1 MSSTV
6 TQPAP
11 RWRWLPAPGS
21 WQYHALLGAAGMLV
35 LGPLGGVAAAYMNF
49 SLGFF
54 VGGQVLAGILGS
66 AVTAGYGAAGRHGA
80 NYIQT
85 AAASVAGMG
94 GMAVVIQAMGWMG
107 MAAPSLWQ
115 LIGYMLCIGM
125 YGVGVGMLY
134 TPLLVDRMQLTF
146 PSGLAVANILRALTD
161 PVLLRRSVARLA
173 GGMGLGVVA
182 GVGATRIAFL
192 GAIDLSA
199 STFGAGMIVG
209 ARIGLAAL
217 VGGLAGWA
225 LTPYF
230 VSIGW
235 LAPGDPYRKI
245 TFLFA
250 LGMIMGAAAVDV
262 SLLLVRA
269 WRQTRSGLPSAVGD
283 RDRDAARVADPFAT
297 LDADGNKVRDKVRG
311 NRRPASPPMR
321 WIALWVVFWGAAV
334 VATGSMW
341 FGQPVGYQ
349 LMAVVLVL
357 VFALVNG
364 ISVGMVDQ
372 NPISSAFVLTVILM
386 AAVGLRQPHVGLIAA
401 TVLLISTAE
410 ACDMQ
415 QDRSTGWRLGTDRM
429 VQFGYQVVGIIVGA
443 VLAVLLA
450 RLFMQAYPVL
460 WLDQTTLPA
469 DQQPARWTSA
479 MTYKIVGALRSMTED
494 KPYQR
499 LAVWIGLGIGLA
511 TEILRKLILGSARY
525 RRFAT
530 TGRAGR
536 ICDFLLDAIV
546 LPSPY
551 ASSFGGFVNLPA
563 AAWMAAGGV
572 LASVAESRAAP
583 TPKDAGLPEDM
594 STTSLVGGGLIAG
607 DALAALG
614 LGLIGLVA
622 VVS

>member
-1 MSSTV
+1 M
-6 TQPAP
+6 QLP
-11 RWRWLPAPGS
+11 RPDT
-21 WQYHALLGAAGMLV
+21 WQYHLLLGAAGMLV
-35 LGPLGGVAAAYMNF
+35 LGPLGGIAAAYMNF

-66 AVTAGYGAAGRHGA
+66 AVTAGYGASGRHGA

-107 MAAPSLWQ
+107 MAEPPLWQ

-161 PVLLRRSVARLA
+161 PVLLRRSIARLA
-173 GGMGLGVVA
+173 SGMGLGVVA
-182 GVGATRIAFL
+182 SVGASRIAWL

-209 ARIGLAAL
+209 ARIGVAAL
-217 VGGLAGWA
+217 VGGLVGWA

-250 LGMIMGAAAVDV
+250 LGMIMGAALVDV
-262 SLLLVRA
+262 LLLLVRA
-269 WRQTRSGLPSAVGD
+269 WQRSRQARPE
-283 RDRDAARVADPFAT
+283 AALTPQ
-297 LDADGNKVRDKVRG
+297 
-311 NRRPASPPMR
+311 R
-321 WIALWVVFWGAAV
+321 WIIAWVVAWGLAV
-334 VATGSMW
+334 VVAGVAW

-349 LMAVVLVL
+349 LMAVLLVL

-386 AAVGLRQPHVGLIAA
+386 AAVGLREPHIGLIAA
-401 TVLLISTAE
+401 TVLLVSTAE

-415 QDRSTGWRLGTDRM
+415 QDRSTGWRLGTNRM
-429 VQFGYQVVGIIVGA
+429 VQFGYQVAGIVAGA

-450 RLFMQAYPVL
+450 RLFMEAYPVL
-460 WLDQTTLPA
+460 RLDQTVLSA

-479 MTYKIVGALRSMTED
+479 MTYKIVGALRSVTED
-494 KPYQR
+494 RPYQR
-499 LAVWIGLGIGLA
+499 LAVWIGVGIGLA
-511 TEILRKLILGSARY
+511 TEILRKVIRASDRY
-525 RRFAT
+525 RAFVERSRRGKVA
-530 TGRAGR
+530 
-536 ICDFLLDAIV
+536 DFVLDAVV

-572 LASVAESRAAP
+572 VASLAESRTRPAS
-583 TPKDAGLPEDM
+583 KDATLPEDM
-594 STTSLVGGGLIAG
+594 STASLIGGGLIAG

-614 LGLIGLVA
+614 FGIAGLLA
-622 VVS
+622 VMH

>member
-1 MSSTV
+1 M
-6 TQPAP
+6 PAP
-11 RWRWLPAPGS
+11 DS
-21 WQYHALLGAAGMLV
+21 WQYHLLLGAAGMLI
-35 LGPLGGVAAAYMNF
+35 LGPLGGIAAAYMNF

-66 AVTAGYGAAGRHGA
+66 AVTAGYGASGRHGA

-85 AAASVAGMG
+85 AAASVAGMS

-107 MAAPSLWQ
+107 MAPPPMWQ

-173 GGMGLGVVA
+173 GGTGLGVLA
-182 GVGATRIAFL
+182 SIGATRVAWL

-209 ARIGLAAL
+209 ARIGIAAL
-217 VGGLAGWA
+217 VGGLASWA

-245 TFLFA
+245 TFLIA

-262 SLLLVRA
+262 SLLLMRA
-269 WRQTRSGLPSAVGD
+269 AQRTRAVGSGG
-283 RDRDAARVADPFAT
+283 RAPQ
-297 LDADGNKVRDKVRG
+297 
-311 NRRPASPPMR
+311 R
-321 WIALWVVFWGAAV
+321 WIVAWVAVWGAAV
-334 VATGSMW
+334 VAAGVAW

-349 LMAVVLVL
+349 LMAVALVL
-357 VFALVNG
+357 IFALVNG

-401 TVLLISTAE
+401 TVLLVSTAE

-415 QDRSTGWRLGTDRM
+415 QDRSTGWRLGTNRM
-429 VQFGYQVVGIIVGA
+429 IQFGYQVAGIVVGA
-443 VLAVLLA
+443 ILAVLLA
-450 RLFMQAYPVL
+450 RLFMDAYPVL
-460 WLDQTTLPA
+460 RLDQTTLPA
-469 DQQPARWTSA
+469 DAQPARWTSA

-494 KPYQR
+494 KPYLR
-499 LAVWIGLGIGLA
+499 LAVWIGLGIGLV
-511 TEILRKLILGSARY
+511 TEVLRKLIRASTRY
-525 RRFAT
+525 RRFT
-530 TGRAGR
+530 EQSRVGKG
-536 ICDFLLDAIV
+536 CDFLLDAV
-546 LPSPY
+546 LLPSPY

-572 LASVAESRAAP
+572 VANLVDSRAQSSS
-583 TPKDAGLPEDM
+583 KDAALPDDM

-614 LGLIGLVA
+614 FGIAGLLA
-622 VVS
+622 VVH

>member
-1 MSSTV
+1 MPT
-6 TQPAP
+6 TLTRELPT
-11 RWRWLPAPGS
+11 WLPAPDS
-21 WQYHALLGAAGMLV
+21 WQYHLLLGAAGMLI
-35 LGPLGGVAAAYMNF
+35 LGPLGGIAAAYMNF

-66 AVTAGYGAAGRHGA
+66 AVTAGYGASGRHGA

-85 AAASVAGMG
+85 AAASVAGMS

-107 MAAPSLWQ
+107 MAPPPMWQ

-173 GGMGLGVVA
+173 GGTGLGVLA
-182 GVGATRIAFL
+182 SIGATRVAWL

-209 ARIGLAAL
+209 ARIGIAAL
-217 VGGLAGWA
+217 VGGLASWA

-245 TFLFA
+245 TFLIA

-262 SLLLVRA
+262 SLLLMRA
-269 WRQTRSGLPSAVGD
+269 AQRTRAVGSGG
-283 RDRDAARVADPFAT
+283 RAPQ
-297 LDADGNKVRDKVRG
+297 
-311 NRRPASPPMR
+311 R
-321 WIALWVVFWGAAV
+321 WIVAWVAVWGAAV
-334 VATGSMW
+334 VAAGVAW

-349 LMAVVLVL
+349 LMAVALVL
-357 VFALVNG
+357 IFALVNG

-401 TVLLISTAE
+401 TVLLVSTAE

-415 QDRSTGWRLGTDRM
+415 QDRSTGWRLGTNRM
-429 VQFGYQVVGIIVGA
+429 IQFGYQVAGIVVGA
-443 VLAVLLA
+443 ILAVLLA
-450 RLFMQAYPVL
+450 RLFMDAYPVL
-460 WLDQTTLPA
+460 RLDQTTLPA
-469 DQQPARWTSA
+469 DAQPARWTSA

-494 KPYQR
+494 KPYLR
-499 LAVWIGLGIGLA
+499 LAVWIGLGIGLV
-511 TEILRKLILGSARY
+511 TEVLRKLIRASTRY
-525 RRFAT
+525 RRFT
-530 TGRAGR
+530 EQSRVGKG
-536 ICDFLLDAIV
+536 CDFLLDAV
-546 LPSPY
+546 LLPSPY

-572 LASVAESRAAP
+572 VANLVDSRAQSSS
-583 TPKDAGLPEDM
+583 KDAALPDDM

-614 LGLIGLVA
+614 FGIAGLLA
-622 VVS
+622 VVH

>member
-1 MSSTV
+1 M
-6 TQPAP
+6 
-11 RWRWLPAPGS
+11 RLPTPHT
-21 WQYHALLGAAGMLV
+21 WPYHLLLGAAGMLV

-94 GMAVVIQAMGWMG
+94 GMVVVIQAMGWMG
-107 MAAPSLWQ
+107 MAQPPLWQ

-161 PVLLRRSVARLA
+161 PVLLRRSLARLA
-173 GGMGLGVVA
+173 GGMGAGVLA
-182 GVGATRIAFL
+182 GVGATRVAWL

-199 STFGAGMIVG
+199 STFGVGMIVG
-209 ARIGLAAL
+209 ARIGIAAL

-245 TFLFA
+245 TFLLA

-262 SLLLVRA
+262 LLLLARA
-269 WRQTRSGLPSAVGD
+269 WQRARRATGGSAG
-283 RDRDAARVADPFAT
+283 R
-297 LDADGNKVRDKVRG
+297 
-311 NRRPASPPMR
+311 ASAPQR
-321 WIALWVVFWGAAV
+321 WIVAWVVVWGLAV
-334 VATGSMW
+334 VASGAAW
-341 FGQPVGYQ
+341 FDQPVGYQ
-349 LMAVVLVL
+349 LMAVGLVL

-401 TVLLISTAE
+401 TVLLVSTAE

-415 QDRSTGWRLGTDRM
+415 QDRSTGWRLGTNRT
-429 VQFGYQVVGIIVGA
+429 VQFAYQVAGIVVGA

-450 RLFMQAYPVL
+450 RLFMDAYPVL
-460 WLDQTTLPA
+460 RLDQTVLPA

-494 KPYQR
+494 RPYQR
-499 LAVWIGLGIGLA
+499 LAVWIGVGIGLV
-511 TEILRKLILGSARY
+511 TEVLRKALRAWPRY
-525 RRFAT
+525 MRFAQA
-530 TGRAGR
+530 GRAGR
-536 ICDFLLDAIV
+536 TCDFVLDAVV

-563 AAWMAAGGV
+563 TVWMAAGGV
-572 LASVAESRAAP
+572 AASLWDSRARRASR
-583 TPKDAGLPEDM
+583 DAALPEDM

-614 LGLIGLVA
+614 FGVAGLLA
-622 VVS
+622 VVG

>member
-1 MSSTV
+1 MSTLL
-6 TQPAP
+6 TTP
-11 RWRWLPAPGS
+11 RWRWLPAPDT

-35 LGPLGGVAAAYMNF
+35 LGPLGCVAAAYMNF

-54 VGGQVLAGILGS
+54 IGGQVLAGILGS

-94 GMAVVIQAMGWMG
+94 GMVVVIQAMGWMG
-107 MAAPSLWQ
+107 MDAPPLWH

-161 PVLLRRSVARLA
+161 PVLLRRSVARL
-173 GGMGLGVVA
+173 GGGIALGAVA
-182 GVGATRIAFL
+182 GVGVTRVAWL

-209 ARIGLAAL
+209 ARIGIAAL

-245 TFLFA
+245 TFLIA
-250 LGMIMGAAAVDV
+250 LGMIMGAALIDV
-262 SLLLVRA
+262 SMLLVRA
-269 WRQTRSGLPSAVGD
+269 WRERQPANP
-283 RDRDAARVADPFAT
+283 APA
-297 LDADGNKVRDKVRG
+297 
-311 NRRPASPPMR
+311 PASQQRGLPMR
-321 WIALWVVFWGAAV
+321 WIWLWVVVWGAAV
-334 VATGSMW
+334 VAAGAVW

-349 LMAVVLVL
+349 LMAVALVL

-364 ISVGMVDQ
+364 ISVGMVDS

-386 AAVGLRQPHVGLIAA
+386 AAVGLREPHIGLIAA
-401 TVLLISTAE
+401 TVLLVSTAE

-415 QDRSTGWRLGTDRM
+415 QDRSTGWRLGTNRM
-429 VQFGYQVVGIIVGA
+429 TQFGYQVAGIVVGA

-460 WLDQTTLPA
+460 RLDQTLLPA

-494 KPYQR
+494 RPYQR
-499 LAVWIGLGIGLA
+499 LAVWIGVGIGLV
-511 TEILRKLILGSARY
+511 TEVARKTIRASARY
-525 RRFAT
+525 RRFAQSGG
-530 TGRAGR
+530 TGKTV
-536 ICDFLLDAIV
+536 DFLLDAAV

-563 AAWMAAGGV
+563 AAWMAAGGM
-572 LASVAESRAAP
+572 LASVVNSVANSVAKNRSAPAGDAA
-583 TPKDAGLPEDM
+583 LPEDM

-607 DALAALG
+607 DALAALA
-614 LGLIGLVA
+614 LGVAGLVA
-622 VVS
+622 VVG

>member
-1 MSSTV
+1 MPT
-6 TQPAP
+6 TLTRELPT
-11 RWRWLPAPGS
+11 WLPAPDS
-21 WQYHALLGAAGMLV
+21 WQYHLLLGAAGMLI
-35 LGPLGGVAAAYMNF
+35 LGPLGGIAAAYMNF

-66 AVTAGYGAAGRHGA
+66 AVTAGYGASGRHGA

-85 AAASVAGMG
+85 AAASVAGMS

-107 MAAPSLWQ
+107 MAPPPMWQ

-173 GGMGLGVVA
+173 GGTGLGVLASIGAARVA
-182 GVGATRIAFL
+182 WL

-209 ARIGLAAL
+209 ARIGIAAL
-217 VGGLAGWA
+217 VGGLASWA

-245 TFLFA
+245 TFLIA

-262 SLLLVRA
+262 SLLLMRA
-269 WRQTRSGLPSAVGD
+269 AQRTRAVASGGRAPQ
-283 RDRDAARVADPFAT
+283 
-297 LDADGNKVRDKVRG
+297 
-311 NRRPASPPMR
+311 R
-321 WIALWVVFWGAAV
+321 WIVAWVAVWGAAV
-334 VATGSMW
+334 VAAGVAW

-349 LMAVVLVL
+349 LMAVALVL
-357 VFALVNG
+357 IFALVNG

-401 TVLLISTAE
+401 TVLLVSTAE

-415 QDRSTGWRLGTDRM
+415 QDRSTGWRLGTNRM
-429 VQFGYQVVGIIVGA
+429 IQFGYQVAGIVVGA
-443 VLAVLLA
+443 ILAVLLA
-450 RLFMQAYPVL
+450 RLFMDAYPVL
-460 WLDQTTLPA
+460 RLDQTTLPA
-469 DQQPARWTSA
+469 DAQPARWTSA

-494 KPYQR
+494 KPYLR
-499 LAVWIGLGIGLA
+499 LAVWIGLGIGLV
-511 TEILRKLILGSARY
+511 TEVLRKLIRASTRY
-525 RRFAT
+525 RRFAEQSRV
-530 TGRAGR
+530 GKG
-536 ICDFLLDAIV
+536 CDFLLDAV
-546 LPSPY
+546 LLPSPY

-572 LASVAESRAAP
+572 VASLVDSLVDSRAQSSS
-583 TPKDAGLPEDM
+583 TDAVLPDDM

-614 LGLIGLVA
+614 FGIAGLLA
-622 VVS
+622 VVH

>member
-1 MSSTV
+1 MSTLL
-6 TQPAP
+6 TTP
-11 RWRWLPAPGS
+11 RWRWLPAPDT

-35 LGPLGGVAAAYMNF
+35 LGPLGCVAAAYMNF

-54 VGGQVLAGILGS
+54 IGGQVLAGILGS

-94 GMAVVIQAMGWMG
+94 GMVVVIQAMGWMG
-107 MAAPSLWQ
+107 MDAPPLWH

-161 PVLLRRSVARLA
+161 PVLLRRSVARL
-173 GGMGLGVVA
+173 GGGIALGAVA
-182 GVGATRIAFL
+182 GVGVTRVAWL

-209 ARIGLAAL
+209 ARIGIAAL

-245 TFLFA
+245 TFLIA
-250 LGMIMGAAAVDV
+250 LGMIMGAALVDV
-262 SLLLVRA
+262 SLLLARA
-269 WRQTRSGLPSAVGD
+269 WRERLPATQVPAPAVP
-283 RDRDAARVADPFAT
+283 V
-297 LDADGNKVRDKVRG
+297 
-311 NRRPASPPMR
+311 PASPIPASPIPASLIPASQRGLPMR
-321 WIALWVVFWGAAV
+321 WIWLWVVVWGAAV
-334 VATGSMW
+334 VATGAAW

-349 LMAVVLVL
+349 LLAVALVL

-364 ISVGMVDQ
+364 ISVGMVDA

-386 AAVGLRQPHVGLIAA
+386 AAVGLREPHIGLIAA
-401 TVLLISTAE
+401 TVLLVSTAE

-415 QDRSTGWRLGTDRM
+415 QDRSTGWRLGTNRM
-429 VQFGYQVVGIIVGA
+429 TQFGYQVAGIVVGA

-460 WLDQTTLPA
+460 RLDQTLLPA

-494 KPYQR
+494 RSYQR
-499 LAVWIGLGIGLA
+499 LAVWIGVGIGLV
-511 TEILRKLILGSARY
+511 TEVARKAIRASARY
-525 RRFAT
+525 RRFAQS
-530 TGRAGR
+530 GGAGKTV
-536 ICDFLLDAIV
+536 DFLLDAAV

-572 LASVAESRAAP
+572 LASVVESVAKNRGAPARDAA
-583 TPKDAGLPEDM
+583 LPEDM

-607 DALAALG
+607 DALAALA
-614 LGLIGLVA
+614 LGVAGLVA
-622 VVS
+622 VVG

>member
-1 MSSTV
+1 M
-6 TQPAP
+6 
-11 RWRWLPAPGS
+11 RLPTPDT

-85 AAASVAGMG
+85 AAASVSGMG
-94 GMAVVIQAMGWMG
+94 AMAVVIQAMSWMG
-107 MAAPSLWQ
+107 MPQPPWWQ
-115 LIGYMLCIGM
+115 MIGYMLCIGM

-161 PVLLRRSVARLA
+161 PVLLRRSIARLA
-173 GGMGLGVVA
+173 GGMGLGVLA
-182 GVGATRIAFL
+182 SVGATRIAWL

-209 ARIGLAAL
+209 ARIGIAAL

-235 LAPGDPYRKI
+235 LSPGDPYRKI

-250 LGMIMGAAAVDV
+250 LGMIMGAALVDV
-262 SLLLVRA
+262 LLLLGRA
-269 WRQTRSGLPSAVGD
+269 WQRS
-283 RDRDAARVADPFAT
+283 REAAGSRT
-297 LDADGNKVRDKVRG
+297 
-311 NRRPASPPMR
+311 ASVPQR
-321 WIALWVVFWGAAV
+321 WIVAWVVVWGLAV
-334 VATGSMW
+334 VASGAAW

-349 LMAVVLVL
+349 LMAVLLVL

-386 AAVGLRQPHVGLIAA
+386 AAVGLRAPHVGLIAA
-401 TVLLISTAE
+401 TVLLVSTAE

-415 QDRSTGWRLGTDRM
+415 QDRSTGWRLGTNRM
-429 VQFGYQVVGIIVGA
+429 VQFGYQVAGIVAGA

-450 RLFMQAYPVL
+450 RLFMDAYPVL
-460 WLDQTTLPA
+460 RLDQTLLPA

-494 KPYQR
+494 RPYQR
-499 LAVWIGLGIGLA
+499 LAVWIGVAIGVV
-511 TEILRKLILGSARY
+511 TEILRKALRAWARY
-525 RRFAT
+525 RRFAEQ
-530 TGRAGR
+530 GRAGKV
-536 ICDFLLDAIV
+536 CDFLLDAVV

-572 LASVAESRAAP
+572 LASLVDSRRPPAAQAAN
-583 TPKDAGLPEDM
+583 DAGALPEDM

-614 LGLIGLVA
+614 FGIAGLMAVA
-622 VVS
+622 G

>member
-1 MSSTV
+1 M
-6 TQPAP
+6 PLP
-11 RWRWLPAPGS
+11 RPNT
-21 WQYHALLGAAGMLV
+21 WQYHLLLGAAGMLV
-35 LGPLGGVAAAYMNF
+35 LGPLGGIAAAYMNF

-66 AVTAGYGAAGRHGA
+66 AVTAGYGASGRHGA

-107 MAAPSLWQ
+107 MAEPPLWQ

-161 PVLLRRSVARLA
+161 PVLLRRSIARLA
-173 GGMGLGVVA
+173 SGMGLGVVA
-182 GVGATRIAFL
+182 SVGASRIAWL

-209 ARIGLAAL
+209 ARIGVAAL
-217 VGGLAGWA
+217 VGGLVGWA

-250 LGMIMGAAAVDV
+250 LGMIMGAALVDV
-262 SLLLVRA
+262 LLLLVRA
-269 WRQTRSGLPSAVGD
+269 WQRSRQARPE
-283 RDRDAARVADPFAT
+283 AALTPQ
-297 LDADGNKVRDKVRG
+297 
-311 NRRPASPPMR
+311 R
-321 WIALWVVFWGAAV
+321 WIIAWVVAWGLAV
-334 VATGSMW
+334 VVAGVAW

-349 LMAVVLVL
+349 LMAVLLVL

-386 AAVGLRQPHVGLIAA
+386 AAVGLREPHIGLIAA
-401 TVLLISTAE
+401 TVLLVSTAE
-410 ACDMQ
+410 ASDMQ
-415 QDRSTGWRLGTDRM
+415 QDRSTGWRLGTNRM
-429 VQFGYQVVGIIVGA
+429 VQFGYQVAGIVAGA

-450 RLFMQAYPVL
+450 RLFMEAYPVL
-460 WLDQTTLPA
+460 RLDQTVLSA

-479 MTYKIVGALRSMTED
+479 MTYKIVGALRSVTED
-494 KPYQR
+494 RPYQR
-499 LAVWIGLGIGLA
+499 LAVWIGVGIGLA
-511 TEILRKLILGSARY
+511 TEILRKVIRASDRY
-525 RRFAT
+525 RAFVERSRRGKVA
-530 TGRAGR
+530 
-536 ICDFLLDAIV
+536 DFVLDAVV

-572 LASVAESRAAP
+572 VASLAESRTRPAS
-583 TPKDAGLPEDM
+583 KDATLPEDM
-594 STTSLVGGGLIAG
+594 STTSLIGGGLIAG

-614 LGLIGLVA
+614 FGIAGLLA
-622 VVS
+622 VMH

>member
-1 MSSTV
+1 MPPTLTRESPT
-6 TQPAP
+6 
-11 RWRWLPAPGS
+11 WLPAPES
-21 WQYHALLGAAGMLV
+21 WQYHLLLGAAGMLI
-35 LGPLGGVAAAYMNF
+35 LGPLGGIAAAYMNF

-85 AAASVAGMG
+85 AAASVAGMS

-107 MAAPSLWQ
+107 MTPPPLWQ

-173 GGMGLGVVA
+173 GGMGLGVLA
-182 GVGATRIAFL
+182 GVGATRVAWL

-209 ARIGLAAL
+209 ARIGIAAL
-217 VGGLAGWA
+217 AGGLAGWA

-245 TFLFA
+245 TFLIA

-269 WRQTRSGLPSAVGD
+269 VRHTR
-283 RDRDAARVADPFAT
+283 AA
-297 LDADGNKVRDKVRG
+297 
-311 NRRPASPPMR
+311 ASRANAPQR
-321 WIALWVVFWGAAV
+321 WIVAWVVFWGVAV
-334 VATGSMW
+334 VAAGVAW

-357 VFALVNG
+357 IFALVNG

-386 AAVGLRQPHVGLIAA
+386 AAAGLHEPHVGLMAA
-401 TVLLISTAE
+401 TVLLVSTAE

-415 QDRSTGWRLGTDRM
+415 QDRSTGWRMGTDRM
-429 VQFGYQVVGIIVGA
+429 IQFGYQVAGIVVGA
-443 VLAVLLA
+443 ILAVLLA
-450 RLFMQAYPVL
+450 RLFMDAYPVL
-460 WLDQTTLPA
+460 RLDQTVLPA

-494 KPYQR
+494 RPYQR
-499 LAVWIGLGIGLA
+499 LAVWIGLGIGLV
-511 TEILRKLILGSARY
+511 TEVLRKLMRASARY
-525 RRFAT
+525 RQFAAR
-530 TGRAGR
+530 GRVGKAG
-536 ICDFLLDAIV
+536 DFLIDAV
-546 LPSPY
+546 LLPSPY

-572 LASVAESRAAP
+572 LASLVDSRKP
-583 TPKDAGLPEDM
+583 SSSKDAGLPADM

-614 LGLIGLVA
+614 LGIAGLLAMVQ
-622 VVS
+622 

>member
-1 MSSTV
+1 M
-6 TQPAP
+6 PLP
-11 RWRWLPAPGS
+11 RPNT
-21 WQYHALLGAAGMLV
+21 WQYHLLLGAAGMLV
-35 LGPLGGVAAAYMNF
+35 LGPLGGIAAAYMNF

-66 AVTAGYGAAGRHGA
+66 AVTAGYGASGRHGA

-107 MAAPSLWQ
+107 MAEPPLWQ

-161 PVLLRRSVARLA
+161 PVLLRRSIARLA

-182 GVGATRIAFL
+182 SVGASRIAWL

-209 ARIGLAAL
+209 ARIGVAAL
-217 VGGLAGWA
+217 VGGLVGWA

-250 LGMIMGAAAVDV
+250 LGMIMGAALVDV
-262 SLLLVRA
+262 LLLLVRA
-269 WRQTRSGLPSAVGD
+269 WQRSRQARPE
-283 RDRDAARVADPFAT
+283 AALTPQ
-297 LDADGNKVRDKVRG
+297 
-311 NRRPASPPMR
+311 R
-321 WIALWVVFWGAAV
+321 WIIAWVVAWGLAV
-334 VATGSMW
+334 VVAGVAW

-349 LMAVVLVL
+349 LMAVLLVL

-386 AAVGLRQPHVGLIAA
+386 AAVGLREPHIGLIAA
-401 TVLLISTAE
+401 TVLLVSTAE

-415 QDRSTGWRLGTDRM
+415 QDRSTGWRLGTNRM
-429 VQFGYQVVGIIVGA
+429 VQFGYQVAGIVAGA

-450 RLFMQAYPVL
+450 RLFMEAYPVL
-460 WLDQTTLPA
+460 RLDQTVLSA

-479 MTYKIVGALRSMTED
+479 MTYKIVGALRSVTED
-494 KPYQR
+494 RPYQR
-499 LAVWIGLGIGLA
+499 LAVWIGVGIGLA
-511 TEILRKLILGSARY
+511 TEILRKVIRASDRY
-525 RRFAT
+525 RAFVERSRRGKVA
-530 TGRAGR
+530 
-536 ICDFLLDAIV
+536 DFVLDAVV

-572 LASVAESRAAP
+572 VASLAESRTRPASN
-583 TPKDAGLPEDM
+583 DATLPEDM
-594 STTSLVGGGLIAG
+594 SSASLIGGGLIAG

-614 LGLIGLVA
+614 FGIAGLLA
-622 VVS
+622 VMH

>member
-1 MSSTV
+1 M
-6 TQPAP
+6 
-11 RWRWLPAPGS
+11 RLPTPNT
-21 WQYHALLGAAGMLV
+21 WQYHLLLGAAGMLV

-85 AAASVAGMG
+85 AAASVSGMG
-94 GMAVVIQAMGWMG
+94 AMAVVIQAMQWMG
-107 MAAPSLWQ
+107 MAQPPWWQ

-161 PVLLRRSVARLA
+161 RVLLRRSIARLA
-173 GGMGLGVVA
+173 GGMGLGVLA
-182 GVGATRIAFL
+182 SVGATRIAWL

-209 ARIGLAAL
+209 ARIGIAAL
-217 VGGLAGWA
+217 VGGLVGWA

-262 SLLLVRA
+262 LLLLTRA
-269 WRQTRSGLPSAVGD
+269 WQRSRQRVPDDV
-283 RDRDAARVADPFAT
+283 AARPQ
-297 LDADGNKVRDKVRG
+297 
-311 NRRPASPPMR
+311 R
-321 WIALWVVFWGAAV
+321 WIVAWVVFWGAAV
-334 VATGSMW
+334 VGTGALW

-349 LMAVVLVL
+349 LMAVLLVL
-357 VFALVNG
+357 IFALVNG

-386 AAVGLRQPHVGLIAA
+386 AALGLREPHIGLIAA
-401 TVLLISTAE
+401 TVLLVSTAE

-429 VQFGYQVVGIIVGA
+429 VQFGYQVAGIVAGA

-450 RLFMQAYPVL
+450 RLFMDAYPVL
-460 WLDQTTLPA
+460 RLDQTVLPA

-479 MTYKIVGALRSMTED
+479 MTYKFVGALRSMTED
-494 KPYQR
+494 RPYQR
-499 LAVWIGLGIGLA
+499 LAVWIGLAIGLV
-511 TEILRKLILGSARY
+511 TEILRKAIRMSARY
-525 RRFAT
+525 RAFADRSR
-530 TGRAGR
+530 TGKA
-536 ICDFLLDAIV
+536 CDFLLDAVV

-563 AAWMAAGGV
+563 SAWFAAGGV
-572 LASVAESRAAP
+572 LASLVECRPRPAAQ
-583 TPKDAGLPEDM
+583 DAALPEDM

-614 LGLIGLVA
+614 FGIAGLLA
-622 VVS
+622 VMS

>member
-1 MSSTV
+1 M
-6 TQPAP
+6 
-11 RWRWLPAPGS
+11 RLPTPNS
-21 WQYHALLGAAGMLV
+21 WQYHLLLGAAGMLV
-35 LGPLGGVAAAYMNF
+35 LGPLGGIAAAYMNL

-94 GMAVVIQAMGWMG
+94 GMVVVIQAIGWMG
-107 MAAPSLWQ
+107 MTQPPLWQ

-161 PVLLRRSVARLA
+161 PVLLRRSIARLA
-173 GGMGLGVVA
+173 GGTGLGVLA
-182 GVGATRIAFL
+182 GVGAARVAWL

-209 ARIGLAAL
+209 ARIGVASL
-217 VGGLAGWA
+217 VGGLVGWA

-262 SLLLVRA
+262 LLLLARA
-269 WRQTRSGLPSAVGD
+269 MRRTREKAGHQ
-283 RDRDAARVADPFAT
+283 
-297 LDADGNKVRDKVRG
+297 
-311 NRRPASPPMR
+311 PAGMPQR
-321 WIALWVVFWGAAV
+321 WIVAWVVVWGMAVVGAGAA
-334 VATGSMW
+334 W

-357 VFALVNG
+357 IFALVNG

-386 AAVGLRQPHVGLIAA
+386 AAVGLREPHIGLIAA
-401 TVLLISTAE
+401 TVLLVSTAE

-429 VQFGYQVVGIIVGA
+429 VQFGYQVAGIVAGSI
-443 VLAVLLA
+443 LAVLLA
-450 RLFMQAYPVL
+450 RLFMDAYPVL
-460 WLDQTTLPA
+460 RLDQTVLPA

-494 KPYQR
+494 RPYQR
-499 LAVWIGLGIGLA
+499 LAVWIGLGIGLV
-511 TEILRKLILGSARY
+511 TEILRKVIFASASY
-525 RRFAT
+525 RRFTARGRI
-530 TGRAGR
+530 GRA
-536 ICDFLLDAIV
+536 CDFVLDAVI

-551 ASSFGGFVNLPA
+551 ASSFGGFVNLA
-563 AAWMAAGGV
+563 AATWMAVGGV
-572 LASVAESRAAP
+572 VSSLVESRPRPASP
-583 TPKDAGLPEDM
+583 PLKDAALPEDM
-594 STTSLVGGGLIAG
+594 STTSLIGGGLIAG

-614 LGLIGLVA
+614 FGIAGLLA
-622 VVS
+622 VVA

>member
-1 MSSTV
+1 MLMSTP
-6 TQPAP
+6 T
-11 RWRWLPAPGS
+11 RRWLPAPDT
-21 WQYHALLGAAGMLV
+21 WQYHLLLGAAGMLV
-35 LGPLGGVAAAYMNF
+35 LGPLGGIAAAYMNF

-94 GMAVVIQAMGWMG
+94 GMAVIIQAMGWLG
-107 MAAPSLWQ
+107 MDQPPLWQ

-161 PVLLRRSVARLA
+161 PVLLRRSIARLA
-173 GGMGLGVVA
+173 GGMGLGVLASVA
-182 GVGATRIAFL
+182 ATRIAWL

-209 ARIGLAAL
+209 ARIGVAAL

-235 LAPGDPYRKI
+235 LSPGDPYRKI

-250 LGMIMGAAAVDV
+250 LGMIMGAAVVDV
-262 SLLLVRA
+262 LLLLAKTLQRS
-269 WRQTRSGLPSAVGD
+269 RQAV
-283 RDRDAARVADPFAT
+283 ARGT
-297 LDADGNKVRDKVRG
+297 
-311 NRRPASPPMR
+311 ASMPQR
-321 WIALWVVFWGAAV
+321 WIVAWVIVWGLAVVGTGAA
-334 VATGSMW
+334 W
-341 FGQPVGYQ
+341 FGQPIGYQ
-349 LMAVVLVL
+349 LMAVLLVL

-386 AAVGLRQPHVGLIAA
+386 AALGLRQPHVGLIAA
-401 TVLLISTAE
+401 TVLLVSTAE

-429 VQFGYQVVGIIVGA
+429 VQFGYQVSGIVAGA
-443 VLAVLLA
+443 ILAVLLA
-450 RLFMQAYPVL
+450 RLFMDAYPVL
-460 WLDQTTLPA
+460 RLDQTILPA

-494 KPYQR
+494 RPYQR
-499 LAVWIGLGIGLA
+499 LAVWIGLAIGLV
-511 TEILRKLILGSARY
+511 TEILRKSIRASARY
-525 RRFAT
+525 RSFAEQSR
-530 TGRAGR
+530 TGRT
-536 ICDFLLDAIV
+536 CDFVLDAVI

-563 AAWMAAGGV
+563 TMWMAAGGV
-572 LASVAESRAAP
+572 LASVVESRPRPAA
-583 TPKDAGLPEDM
+583 KDAALPEDM
-594 STTSLVGGGLIAG
+594 STTSLIGGGLIAG

-614 LGLIGLVA
+614 FGIAGLMAA
-622 VVS
+622 VS

>member
-1 MSSTV
+1 MPQTL
-6 TQPAP
+6 TQTTPT
-11 RWRWLPAPGS
+11 WLPAPDT
-21 WQYHALLGAAGMLV
+21 WQYHVLLGAAGMLI
-35 LGPLGGVAAAYMNF
+35 LGPLGGIAAAYMNF

-85 AAASVAGMG
+85 AAASVAGMS

-107 MAAPSLWQ
+107 MSPPPLWQ

-173 GGMGLGVVA
+173 GGAGLGVLA
-182 GVGATRIAFL
+182 SVGATRIAWL

-209 ARIGLAAL
+209 ARIGIAAL
-217 VGGLAGWA
+217 AGGLASWA

-245 TFLFA
+245 TFLIA
-250 LGMIMGAAAVDV
+250 LGMIIGAAAVDV
-262 SLLLVRA
+262 SLLL
-269 WRQTRSGLPSAVGD
+269 WR
-283 RDRDAARVADPFAT
+283 AARRSRAAASRAT
-297 LDADGNKVRDKVRG
+297 V
-311 NRRPASPPMR
+311 PQR
-321 WIALWVVFWGAAV
+321 WIVAWVVVWGVAV
-334 VATGSMW
+334 VAAGVVW

-357 VFALVNG
+357 IFALVNG

-386 AAVGLRQPHVGLIAA
+386 AAAGLHQPHVGLIAA
-401 TVLLISTAE
+401 TVLLVSTAE

-415 QDRSTGWRLGTDRM
+415 QDRSTGWRLGTNRM
-429 VQFGYQVVGIIVGA
+429 VQFGYQVAGIVVGA
-443 VLAVLLA
+443 ILAVLLA
-450 RLFMQAYPVL
+450 RLFIDAYPVL
-460 WLDQTTLPA
+460 GMDQTVLPA

-499 LAVWIGLGIGLA
+499 LAVWIGLGIGLV
-511 TEILRKLILGSARY
+511 TEILRKLLRASARY
-525 RRFAT
+525 RAFAA
-530 TGRAGR
+530 GGR
-536 ICDFLLDAIV
+536 IGKACDFLVDALV

-572 LASVAESRAAP
+572 VASVVDSRARPAS
-583 TPKDAGLPEDM
+583 KDTALPEDM
-594 STTSLVGGGLIAG
+594 STTSLIGGGLIAG

-614 LGLIGLVA
+614 FGIAGLVA
-622 VVS
+622 AVQ

>member
-1 MSSTV
+1 MPT
-6 TQPAP
+6 TLTRELPT
-11 RWRWLPAPGS
+11 WLPAPDS
-21 WQYHALLGAAGMLV
+21 WQYHLLLGAAGMLI
-35 LGPLGGVAAAYMNF
+35 LGPLGGIAAAYMNF

-66 AVTAGYGAAGRHGA
+66 AVTAGYGASGRHGA

-85 AAASVAGMG
+85 AAASVAGMSG
-94 GMAVVIQAMGWMG
+94 IAVVIQAMGWMG
-107 MAAPSLWQ
+107 MTPPPMWQ

-173 GGMGLGVVA
+173 GGTGLGVLA
-182 GVGATRIAFL
+182 SIGATRVVWL

-209 ARIGLAAL
+209 ARIGIAAL
-217 VGGLAGWA
+217 VGGLASWA

-245 TFLFA
+245 TFLIA

-262 SLLLVRA
+262 SLLLMRA
-269 WRQTRSGLPSAVGD
+269 AQRTRAIASGGRAPQ
-283 RDRDAARVADPFAT
+283 
-297 LDADGNKVRDKVRG
+297 
-311 NRRPASPPMR
+311 R
-321 WIALWVVFWGAAV
+321 WIVAWVAVWGAAV
-334 VATGSMW
+334 VATGVAW

-349 LMAVVLVL
+349 LMAVALVL
-357 VFALVNG
+357 IFALVNG

-401 TVLLISTAE
+401 TVLLVSTAE

-415 QDRSTGWRLGTDRM
+415 QDRSTGWRLGTNRM
-429 VQFGYQVVGIIVGA
+429 IQFGYQVAGIVVGA
-443 VLAVLLA
+443 ILAVLLA
-450 RLFMQAYPVL
+450 RLFMDAYPVL
-460 WLDQTTLPA
+460 RLDQTTLPA
-469 DQQPARWTSA
+469 DAQPARWTSA

-494 KPYQR
+494 KPYLR
-499 LAVWIGLGIGLA
+499 LAVWIGLGIGLV
-511 TEILRKLILGSARY
+511 TEVLRKLIRASTRY
-525 RRFAT
+525 RRFT
-530 TGRAGR
+530 EQSRVGKG
-536 ICDFLLDAIV
+536 CDFLLDAV
-546 LPSPY
+546 LLPSPY

-572 LASVAESRAAP
+572 VANLVDSRAQSSS
-583 TPKDAGLPEDM
+583 KDAALPDDM

-614 LGLIGLVA
+614 FGIAGLLA
-622 VVS
+622 VVH